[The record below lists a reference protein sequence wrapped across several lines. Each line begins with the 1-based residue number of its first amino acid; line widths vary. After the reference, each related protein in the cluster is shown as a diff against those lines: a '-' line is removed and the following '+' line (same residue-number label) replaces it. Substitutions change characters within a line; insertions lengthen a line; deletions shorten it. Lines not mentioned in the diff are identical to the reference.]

1 MSIRNTIEH
10 ICLNNTVRSVPNPN
24 RNVVQA
30 DAKFIPPTYVYVTA
44 HSRVTSIKND
54 EGKSVMAL
62 NIITECHDVVMHEK
76 SEDTKGR

>member
-10 ICLNNTVRSVPNPN
+10 ICLNNTVRS
-24 RNVVQA
+24 VQA